1 VFLHV
6 FVKHEAF
13 DVQGELL
20 PNDGRYQPGIQA
32 KKDTSKAV
40 NVKDD
45 DPAIVY
51 SSDGEDEG
59 IDYQDDKEASVKK
72 VHTHRFTIDFVAR
85 YPDDEDDLILHWGLS
100 RNKIGAWGSPDQAFW
115 PENTTKWPD
124 GLAAQSIFKREQE
137 NRSIRTTTF
146 VVKWIEEVEPSV
158 NSICF
163 VLTEKNKN
171 VWHSINGCD
180 QRIIMCPQPEEEGAD
195 SGEWEGLPK
204 GGIGEVVA

>member
-1 VFLHV
+1 
-6 FVKHEAF
+6 
-13 DVQGELL
+13 
-20 PNDGRYQPGIQA
+20 
-32 KKDTSKAV
+32 V

-59 IDYQDDKEASVKK
+59 IDYQDDKEANVKK

-100 RNKIGAWGSPDQAFW
+100 RNKVGAWGSPDQAFW